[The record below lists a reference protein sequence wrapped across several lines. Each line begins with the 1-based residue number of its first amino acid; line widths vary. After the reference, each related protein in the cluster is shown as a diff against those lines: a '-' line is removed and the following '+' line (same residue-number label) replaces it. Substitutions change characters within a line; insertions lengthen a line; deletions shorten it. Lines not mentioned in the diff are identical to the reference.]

1 MKVSTKGQYGLQAML
16 ELAKAST
23 GEPVML
29 STIAE
34 NHGISRKYLHALLTV
49 LRSAGLV
56 VSTRGSRGGFSLA
69 RDPKNINLNQILE
82 ALEGSFAPKELMGQE
97 ERSNNSSKYTV
108 ERVYLGMAHAIQ
120 GYLKQI
126 TLADL
131 VDMQKELES
140 QGLIYNI

>member
-16 ELAKAST
+16 ELAKAT
-23 GEPVML
+23 TDEPVML

-34 NHGISRKYLHALLTV
+34 GQGISRKYLHALLTV

-56 VSTRGSRGGFSLA
+56 ISTRGSRGGFSLA
-69 RDPKNINLNQILE
+69 RDSKNINLNQILE
-82 ALEGSFAPKELMGQE
+82 ALEGSFAPGELMDQE
-97 ERSNNSSKYTV
+97 ECKNNSSKYTV
-108 ERVYLGMAHAIQ
+108 ERVYLGMARAIQ

-131 VDMQKELES
+131 VDMQKELEN
-140 QGLIYNI
+140 QGLMYNI